1 MRVEFW
7 KAVKVMHKDM
17 DNNKVK
23 NGSRESRRMRGR
35 RIWSVLLVLYVG
47 FVFGN
52 SLTPAVESSAQSMS
66 VLELVTGVLSA
77 AGLGNVGVTEHL
89 IRKMAHFGEYTVLG
103 MLLAQCLS
111 LYGLPRV
118 NRWQLHAM
126 MGFLIPFVDE
136 TLQLF
141 TEGRSGQISD
151 VWLDCSGC
159 CSGRWFMWDSAYGE
173 SGGAGRTSMLGR

>member
-1 MRVEFW
+1 MHRDKSGKPADRQRRKRV
-7 KAVKVMHKDM
+7 V
-17 DNNKVK
+17 
-23 NGSRESRRMRGR
+23 
-35 RIWSVLLVLYVG
+35 WSILLVCYVG

-52 SLTPAVESSAQSMS
+52 SLTPAVESSVQSMS

-103 MLLAQCLS
+103 MLLVQWLS
-111 LYGLPRV
+111 LYRLPRV
-118 NRWQLHAM
+118 TRWQLHGM

-151 VWLDCSGC
+151 VWLDCSGVLFGTAVFLGFGLWRKQQGGKQ
-159 CSGRWFMWDSAYGE
+159 SRRQDGKKAIDGRVRG
-173 SGGAGRTSMLGR
+173 